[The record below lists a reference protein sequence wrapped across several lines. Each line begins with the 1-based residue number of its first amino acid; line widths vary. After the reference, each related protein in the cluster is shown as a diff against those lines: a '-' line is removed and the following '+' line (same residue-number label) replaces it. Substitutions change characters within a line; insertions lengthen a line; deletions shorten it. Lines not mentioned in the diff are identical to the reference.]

1 MTRLRKIVCD
11 PALMEDLCRAAF
23 SGQGRFLTGIVGAWR
38 ELFLAR
44 VQRDGLRACPV
55 PQAHGLTAAAF
66 RDFLGADGKQ
76 CVELLYGGEDF
87 LGVRRYLPSKRRHN
101 PHIPTRL
108 QLGSIYTIKASSDGR
123 YVALGSTR
131 GGVEVWNLDMDE
143 PALVFDGWLNSM
155 GNIVALSFSASNC
168 ALYVSGSQGGIV
180 QLRVLGEG
188 AARLHR
194 DPAEDDGACGWNCFA
209 IDTQSEG
216 DGVAFAGDGNK
227 VWLLNVENAP
237 VAALSDDVPF
247 PYGRGKTVTGG
258 NYFYLP
264 GLHRARLGCLETFS
278 GGLIQHLHFLDRER
292 LAVAGEKGVEVFH
305 LPTGKRIL
313 RQPHSKDVRIPALG
327 ALVDSGRQV
336 ETVLVLASR

>member
-1 MTRLRKIVCD
+1 MTKVRKIVSD
-11 PALMEDLCRAAF
+11 PALMEDLCRAEF
-23 SGQGRFLTGIVGAWR
+23 SGRGGFLASIVGPWR

-44 VQRDGLRACPV
+44 LAKEGLKTCPV

-66 RDFLGADGKQ
+66 RDFLGAEGKQ
-76 CVELLYGGEDF
+76 CVELLYCGEDF
-87 LGVRRYLPSKRRHN
+87 LGVRRYLPSRRRHN
-101 PHIPTRL
+101 PSIPTRL
-108 QLGSIYTIKASSDGR
+108 QLGSIYTIKASPDGR
-123 YVALGSTR
+123 YVALGSTS

-168 ALYVSGSQGGIV
+168 SLYVSGSQGGIV

-188 AARLHR
+188 AVRLYR
-194 DPAEDDGACGWNCFA
+194 DPSEDEGACGWNCFA
-209 IDTQSEG
+209 IATQGEG

-237 VAALSDDVPF
+237 TAALTDEVPF
-247 PYGRGKTVTGG
+247 PYSRGRTVTGG
-258 NYFYLP
+258 KYFYLP
-264 GLHRARLGCLETFS
+264 GLHRARLGCLETFL
-278 GGLIQHLHFLDRER
+278 GGLIRHLRFLDQER

-305 LPTGKRIL
+305 LPTGRRIL

-327 ALVDSGRQV
+327 VLMDAGSRAD
-336 ETVLVLASR
+336 TVLVLES